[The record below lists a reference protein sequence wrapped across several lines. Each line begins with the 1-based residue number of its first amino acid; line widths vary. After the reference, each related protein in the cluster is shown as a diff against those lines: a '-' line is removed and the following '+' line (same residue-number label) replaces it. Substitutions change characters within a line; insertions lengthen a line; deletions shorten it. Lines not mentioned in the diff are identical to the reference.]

1 MASSHVRKPALARH
15 WIAASNGAQLTLK
28 ISVVTAVYNG
38 AGTIR
43 DALASVKSQSWPHI
57 EQVVVDGASRDGSAE
72 LLHSM
77 RDQFAVFVS
86 ERDGGI
92 YDALNKGVS
101 RCTGDVI
108 GFLHADDLL
117 ADNMAL
123 SRVAAAFVDPAIDA
137 VYGDLVYVQKDD
149 PTKVVRYW
157 RSESFDRSR
166 LAWGW
171 MPPHPTFFMRRS
183 LYERMGGFDTSYRI
197 AADYDHML
205 RVLSSGIGVAYIP
218 HVQVRMRV
226 GGASNRSLRNIVL
239 KSAEDYRALRSNE
252 IGGIGALVWKNLSK
266 IPQFVKP
273 PG

>member
-1 MASSHVRKPALARH
+1 MDRAVWRLRFQHAESRSVSEALLNLR
-15 WIAASNGAQLTLK
+15 
-28 ISVVTAVYNG
+28 ISVVTAVFNRVDTV
-38 AGTIR
+38 AE
-43 DALASVKSQSWPHI
+43 ALASVHAQTWPSV
-57 EQVVVDGASRDGSAE
+57 EQVVIDGASSDGSAE

-77 RDQFAVFVS
+77 RDQFSVYVS

-92 YDALNKGVS
+92 YDALNKGVG

-117 ADNMAL
+117 ADEMAL
-123 SRVAAAFVDPAIDA
+123 SRVAAAFADPSIDA

-157 RSESFDRSR
+157 QSGGFDRSR

-171 MPPHPTFFMRRS
+171 MPPHPTVYMRRS

-218 HVQVRMRV
+218 HVQLRMRV
-226 GGASNRSLRNIVL
+226 GGASNRSLRNIMR
-239 KSAEDYRALRSNE
+239 KSTEDYRALRGNDV
-252 IGGIGALVWKNLSK
+252 GGIGALAWKNLSK
-266 IPQFVKP
+266 IPQFFKRL
-273 PG
+273 G